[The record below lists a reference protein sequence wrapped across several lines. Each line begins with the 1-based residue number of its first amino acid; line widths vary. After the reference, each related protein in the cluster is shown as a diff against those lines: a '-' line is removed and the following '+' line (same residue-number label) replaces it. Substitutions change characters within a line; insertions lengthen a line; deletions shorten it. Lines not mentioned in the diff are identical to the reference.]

1 MPMCLLSCASG
12 FCYSGTSQPRPT
24 ATISDVR
31 LSTSVGAT
39 GSLRRRCVAAAP
51 AISTPRQSAASG
63 TRPIRTPAAAG
74 TTRPKRPGQLRG
86 ADGLDTALAHG
97 PGPAEV
103 RIGVEG
109 RFRTEQ
115 MCEAD
120 GAEDD
125 GEQSLQDP
133 EDKVHADHL
142 RGRNGSLGIVEVFN
156 GIVDQIHE
164 VVK

>member
-1 MPMCLLSCASG
+1 MCLLSCASG

-24 ATISDVR
+24 ATINESR

-63 TRPIRTPAAAG
+63 TRPIRTPGGGHHEAQ
-74 TTRPKRPGQLRG
+74 RPGQLRG

-133 EDKVHADHL
+133 EAKVHTDHL

-156 GIVDQIHE
+156 GIVDRIHQ